1 MRILLTGATGFI
13 GSAFLKLA
21 LRRHHRVGALVR
33 PESGG
38 RTRIPDHEG
47 LCCFAGSLAEA
58 PWGQIEGFR
67 PEVCVHAAWVT
78 EPKAYLESSEN
89 QRYLDWSSDFLGQAC
104 QRGVRRVIALGTC
117 SEYQIGREILSEDKT
132 PVAPVS
138 TYARC
143 KNELRQALETSAIQ
157 HHFSLCWARVFY
169 PYGVG
174 EHAERLCSSI
184 ITRLARGE
192 RVALQTPASTKDYI
206 YIEDLAAALLTVVE
220 KEFAGTINLGTG
232 VGVTV
237 QQIAETIAKMLDRQ
251 GLLELPV
258 ETAVDPL
265 GFVVGDATKLRSLG
279 WQQRVKLQA
288 GLARMIKYLTG

>member
-1 MRILLTGATGFI
+1 M
-13 GSAFLKLA
+13 
-21 LRRHHRVGALVR
+21 
-33 PESGG
+33 
-38 RTRIPDHEG
+38 
-47 LCCFAGSLAEA
+47 
-58 PWGQIEGFR
+58 
-67 PEVCVHAAWVT
+67 
-78 EPKAYLESSEN
+78 
-89 QRYLDWSSDFLGQAC
+89 
-104 QRGVRRVIALGTC
+104 RRVIALGTC
-117 SEYQIGREILSEDKT
+117 SEYQTGREILSEDHT

-143 KNELRQALETSAIQ
+143 KNELHQALETSAIQ
-157 HHFSLCWARVFY
+157 HQFCLCWARVFY

-174 EHAERLCSSI
+174 EHAGRLCSSI

-220 KEFAGTINLGTG
+220 KEFAGAINLGTG
-232 VGVTV
+232 VGVKV
-237 QQIAETIAKMLDRQ
+237 RQIAETIAEMLDRQ

-258 ETAVDPL
+258 ETAIDPL

-279 WQQRVKLQA
+279 WRQRVKLQA